1 MDVLVLAAIELLQFG
16 CSGLVLAHKLT
27 VAGRSIN
34 KHVKGETSFK
44 KKCQKALVSIG
55 NISVI
60 LQNIDVQDSPFSSNI
75 LIVSVDETLDENLKE
90 FENS

>member
-1 MDVLVLAAIELLQFG
+1 M
-16 CSGLVLAHKLT
+16 
-27 VAGRSIN
+27 
-34 KHVKGETSFK
+34 KGGTSFE

-90 FENS
+90 FENSWQMLKINKEKLRLGGV

>member
-1 MDVLVLAAIELLQFG
+1 M
-16 CSGLVLAHKLT
+16 
-27 VAGRSIN
+27 
-34 KHVKGETSFK
+34 KGETSFK

-60 LQNIDVQDSPFSSNI
+60 LQNIDVQDSPFNSNI

-90 FENS
+90 FENSWQMLKINKEKLRLGGV

>member
-1 MDVLVLAAIELLQFG
+1 M
-16 CSGLVLAHKLT
+16 
-27 VAGRSIN
+27 
-34 KHVKGETSFK
+34 KGETSFE

-75 LIVSVDETLDENLKE
+75 LIVSVDETFDENLKE
-90 FENS
+90 FENSWQMLKINKEKLRLGGV